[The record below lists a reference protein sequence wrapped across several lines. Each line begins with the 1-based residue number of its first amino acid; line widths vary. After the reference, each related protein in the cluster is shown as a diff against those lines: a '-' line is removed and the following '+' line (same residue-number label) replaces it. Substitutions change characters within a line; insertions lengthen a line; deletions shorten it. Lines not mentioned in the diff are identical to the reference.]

1 MRSRL
6 KPWVELLKTSEA
18 LVFPEFL
25 SAAGNWNTPSF
36 WQQRLKC
43 SPHKLRHELATQL
56 REKDVNEQRIADLLG
71 HSVKTVTGKY
81 GKTTQETLRK
91 ALTRLKWPEG

>member
-1 MRSRL
+1 MMSL
-6 KPWVELLKTSEA
+6 C
-18 LVFPEFL
+18 FPEFL

-56 REKDVNEQRIADLLG
+56 REKDVNEQTISDLLG
-71 HSVKTVTGKY
+71 YSVKTITGQY
-81 GKTTQETLRK
+81 GKTTREAMSK
-91 ALTRLKWPEG
+91 ALAQLKWPEAETAD